1 MTEHFLI
8 VWQQR
13 ADVLSGL
20 LDTLGLLAVAA
31 LASLVLGALLAPA
44 LM

>member
-20 LDTLGLLAVAA
+20 LDTLGLARSPRSRRSCWARC
-31 LASLVLGALLAPA
+31 SHPR
-44 LM
+44 